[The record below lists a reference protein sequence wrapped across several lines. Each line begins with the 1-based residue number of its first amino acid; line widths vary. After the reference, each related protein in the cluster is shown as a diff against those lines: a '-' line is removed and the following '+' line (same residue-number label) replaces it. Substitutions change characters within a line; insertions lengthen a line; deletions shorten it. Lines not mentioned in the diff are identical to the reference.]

1 MLSINKNLS
10 PHNFEINQVYPNPF
24 NPTTTI
30 HYSLNKNANVEVS
43 IYDIAGR
50 LITTLIN
57 EFQIAGYHFITWDAS
72 NYSSGIYF
80 LNMSSGE
87 ISKTKKLVLIK

>member
-10 PHNFEINQVYPNPF
+10 PQNFEINQVYPNPF

-30 HYSLNKNANVEVS
+30 HYSLNKNVNVEVS

-50 LITTLIN
+50 LITTIIN
-57 EFQIAGYHFITWDAS
+57 EFQIAGYHSITWNAS
-72 NYSSGIYF
+72 KFSSSIYF
-80 LNMSSGE
+80 LNMSSGGITE
-87 ISKTKKLVLIK
+87 TKKIVLIK